1 MKKIFIAA
9 LATAVALTVT
19 GCKGTNEKRGDE
31 HLKEGR
37 FRNAINSYIEAKKK
51 GKMSDEFFDNF
62 TLALVRA
69 GEMESKK
76 DLSSDLINNYFDKA
90 TTNIP
95 NVKEDATIEEYVKTL
110 GEIGKRQAAQEG
122 VDFATIIN
130 AFAKI
135 DSAEKVAKTRH
146 VGEAAIKSIR
156 EETEKLYVARNLP
169 EANSEDDPVVKEYML
184 LRMEAMAPTNQ
195 DVQTALNKSRKT
207 TRGYFLIFGENIPD
221 LSGKHL
227 VDKWGYVMALPSIKP
242 AKNGFSCELQFWA
255 TTGNNTDL
263 DPSKIKLVSTDG
275 KEVYAKGNTGW
286 CEAEVLVGKKGD
298 EKIEKKQKKFKGK
311 GKLMNEFQCSV
322 NVSFSYPKGFV
333 PDYIQYKDEYSEGRK
348 YLGH

>member
-9 LATAVALTVT
+9 LATAVAISLT

-37 FRNAINSYIEAKKK
+37 FRNAINSYLEAKKK

-69 GEMESKK
+69 GDAESKK
-76 DLSSDLINNYFDKA
+76 DLNSDLINNYFEKA
-90 TTNIP
+90 AINIP
-95 NVKEDATIEEYVKTL
+95 QVKENATLEEYIKTL

-122 VDFATIIN
+122 VDYATIIN

-135 DSAEKVAKTRH
+135 DSAESVAKTRH
-146 VGEAAIKSIR
+146 VAESAIKSIR
-156 EETEKLYVARNLP
+156 AETEKLYVARNLS
-169 EANSEDDPVVKEYML
+169 EATSEEDPVVSEYLL
-184 LRMEAMAPTNQ
+184 LRMAEMAPTNADIQ
-195 DVQTALNKSRKT
+195 AALNKSRKT

-221 LSGKHL
+221 LSGKQR
-227 VDKWGYVMALPSIKP
+227 VDKWGYVMAMPTIKLTKTSL
-242 AKNGFSCELQFWA
+242 AGELQFWA
-255 TTGNNTDL
+255 STGNNTDL

-275 KEVYAKGNTGW
+275 KEVSAKGDTGW

-322 NVSFSYPKGFV
+322 NISFSFPAGFV
-333 PDYIQYKDEYSEGRK
+333 PDYIHYKDDFGEGK
-348 YLGH
+348 KFLGH